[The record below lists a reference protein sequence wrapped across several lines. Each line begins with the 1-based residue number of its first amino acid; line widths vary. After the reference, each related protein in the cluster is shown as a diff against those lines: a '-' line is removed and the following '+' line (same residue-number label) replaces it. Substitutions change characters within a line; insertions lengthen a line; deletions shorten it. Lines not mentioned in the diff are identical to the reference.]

1 MLLKKSLESPL
12 DSEEIK
18 LVNPKGNQQQIAIGR
33 TDAEAEAP
41 ILCPRDAKN
50 QFFGNDLMLGKIE
63 GRRRKGTQRMR
74 LLDVITNS
82 MNMSLGKLKE
92 TVKDREAFS
101 SVQFSSVAQ
110 SCPTLCDPMNLN
122 RPGLSVHHQLPEF
135 TQTHVHQVSDAIQ
148 PSHPLS
154 SPSPPAPNPSQNQ
167 GLFQ

>member
-18 LVNPKGNQQQIAIGR
+18 LVNPKGNQQRIAIGR

-41 ILCPRDAKN
+41 ILWPPDAKN

-82 MNMSLGKLKE
+82 MNMSLGKLQE
-92 TVKDREAFS
+92 TVKDRGAFS
-101 SVQFSSVAQ
+101 SVQFSRSVVSNSLRPHESQQAR
-110 SCPTLCDPMNLN
+110 PLC
-122 RPGLSVHHQLPEF
+122 
-135 TQTHVHQVSDAIQ
+135 
-148 PSHPLS
+148 
-154 SPSPPAPNPSQNQ
+154 PSPTPGIYSNSRPSSQ
-167 GLFQ
+167 